1 MEEFNR
7 HMTELQAK
15 GTSGTPARVA
25 LIVMCDDSGPMDKL
39 KEFISDVNARYPDCI
54 VDDYGEHDYS
64 DEVETQFQKL
74 EKRNRKCFKEGKPA
88 PYSGLLINY
97 IADNAEDAL
106 RDESECYV
114 VKVDYVARRDYKK
127 DDGEETDE
135 EFAEI
140 EEGLDNC
147 YNSMGFYSIQKNQT
161 IPEFVDELFGPQ
173 KA

>member
-1 MEEFNR
+1 MEQQR
-7 HMTELQAK
+7 D
-15 GTSGTPARVA
+15 TSTLRTPARVA

-39 KEFISDVNARYPDCI
+39 EEFISDVKARYPDCI
-54 VDDYGEHDYS
+54 VDDYGKHDYS
-64 DEVETQFQKL
+64 GEVEKQFQKL
-74 EKRNRKCFKEGKPA
+74 QKRNHKCFKEGNPA

-97 IADNAEDAL
+97 VADCAEDAL
-106 RDESECYV
+106 REEAECYV
-114 VKVDYVARRDYKK
+114 VKVDYVARRDYEK

-140 EEGLDNC
+140 EEGLDDC
-147 YNSMGFYSIQKNQT
+147 CNSMGFYSIQKNQT